1 MRTLRRLNDP
11 ERYYGLSWRGWLG
24 VAIAGGALYG
34 AVRVSPLG
42 VRPTITIAVLVLA
55 FCGVALHALG
65 GQALG
70 PGRHLLALV
79 RYRLSPKLLTVP
91 AKPAR
96 GGLVLDGTPGAEVA
110 STDQAPATET
120 VAPCRPGRSR
130 GSCRSI

>member
-1 MRTLRRLNDP
+1 MQTLRRLNDP

-24 VAIAGGALYG
+24 IAIAGGALYG
-34 AVRVSPLG
+34 AVRISPLG

-70 PGRHLLALV
+70 PGRHLLALL

-91 AKPAR
+91 ATPAR
-96 GGLVLDGTPGAEVA
+96 GGLVLDSTPRAEA
-110 STDQAPATET
+110 TATDSAKSIETEL
-120 VAPCRPGRSR
+120 A
-130 GSCRSI
+130 

>member
-1 MRTLRRLNDP
+1 MQTLRRLNDP

-42 VRPTITIAVLVLA
+42 VRPTITIVVLALA

-70 PGRHLLALV
+70 PGRHLVALL
-79 RYRLSPKLLTVP
+79 RYRVSRKLLEVP
-91 AKPAR
+91 AAPER
-96 GGLVLDGTPGAEVA
+96 GGLVLDTAPRAEVLDA
-110 STDQAPATET
+110 AGAAAIDT
-120 VAPCRPGRSR
+120 VLS
-130 GSCRSI
+130 